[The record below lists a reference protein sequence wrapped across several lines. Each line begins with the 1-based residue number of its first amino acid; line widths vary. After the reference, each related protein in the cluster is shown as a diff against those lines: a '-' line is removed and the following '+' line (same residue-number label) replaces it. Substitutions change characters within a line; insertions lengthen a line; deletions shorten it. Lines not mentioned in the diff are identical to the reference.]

1 LHERDYVRRP
11 DLPVIPREE
20 MLVRAGYAYPTAT
33 DWHRQHPALPS

>member
-1 LHERDYVRRP
+1 MTVAPTSPSSLGEG
-11 DLPVIPREE
+11 